1 MQPQNPLHP
10 FYLKSNPNS
19 SVGMRLILLFAF
31 MLNTNLID
39 AQQSPSVRETTLFS
53 FNNGFGVVSPDSS
66 FSIALRMR
74 IQNRIGAI
82 FTENANGEWELIDS
96 EFRARRVRL
105 RLDGFVLNTKW
116 TYALQ
121 LSFSRADQDWDIS
134 NVPNILR
141 DAMIFYKPNKH
152 WSIGFGQ
159 GKLPGNRQRVI
170 SSGEQQ
176 FTDRSLVNSTFN
188 IDRDFGINVSYKFN
202 LGNPQFILRG
212 AVSSG
217 EGRNE
222 GLLGFSNV
230 NPGLS
235 YTSRVEILPL
245 GAFDK
250 RGDYSESDLIR
261 EPKPKISIAA
271 GYNYNE
277 GSQRTGGQIGRLL
290 FSPLNV
296 NTFISDFIYKY
307 KGCSIYGEFISRTS
321 TTSPVTSLKE
331 NGVVVEKRHIFQ
343 GNGATLQA
351 GYLFKN
357 NFEIA
362 ARLAQILPSNEIY
375 EFEDIRKNY
384 AVCFSKYLKG
394 HKLKLQTDFTF
405 EEAFDALTK
414 VRSGRSLAW
423 RFQIEMGL

>member
-1 MQPQNPLHP
+1 MPANFQDQFQRKAMKIYHLA
-10 FYLKSNPNS
+10 F
-19 SVGMRLILLFAF
+19 LLVAF
-31 MLNTNLID
+31 NINISH
-39 AQQSPSVRETTLFS
+39 AQQGFSSNKPSSFS
-53 FNNGFGVVSPDSS
+53 FNNGVGLTSPDSS
-66 FSIALRMR
+66 FGVSLRFR

-82 FTENANGEWELIDS
+82 FTENSQGKWELTES

-105 RLDGFVLNTKW
+105 RLDGFVFNPKW

-121 LSFSRADQDWDIS
+121 LSFSRGDQDWDGS
-134 NVPNILR
+134 NVPNVLR

-159 GKLPGNRQRVI
+159 GKLPGNRQRVV

-176 FTDRSLVNSTFN
+176 FADRSIVNAALT
-188 IDRDFGINVSYKFN
+188 IDRDFGLNASYSFN
-202 LGNPQFILRG
+202 IGKPVFILRAALTG
-212 AVSSG
+212 G

-222 GLLGFSNV
+222 GLTGFSNV

-235 YTSRVEILPL
+235 YTGRMEFLPF
-245 GAFDK
+245 GEFDK
-250 RGDYSESDLIR
+250 KGDYSEADLAR
-261 EPKPKISIAA
+261 EKNPKLSVAA

-277 GSQRTGGQIGRLL
+277 GAERTGGQLGRALNT
-290 FSPLNV
+290 PLNIH
-296 NTFISDFIYKY
+296 NLICDFVFKY
-307 KGCSIYGEFISRTS
+307 RGLSIYGEYIKRTS
-321 TTSPVTSLKE
+321 TTSPVTYLYNSDGQIQLT
-331 NGVVVEKRHIFQ
+331 RYIFH
-343 GNGATLQA
+343 GEGALLQS
-351 GYLFKN
+351 GFLFKN
-357 NFEIA
+357 NYEVAARYAQLIPFSEIA
-362 ARLAQILPSNEIY
+362 A
-375 EFEDIRKNY
+375 FEDIRKNY

>member
-1 MQPQNPLHP
+1 
-10 FYLKSNPNS
+10 
-19 SVGMRLILLFAF
+19 MRIILLISFVSFATF
-31 MLNTNLID
+31 LD
-39 AQQSPSVRETTLFS
+39 AQQNPTVNNSPSFT

-66 FSIALRMR
+66 FSLAIRFR

-82 FTENANGEWELIDS
+82 FTENENGKWELTDS

-105 RLDGFVLNTKW
+105 RFDGFVFNSKW

-121 LSFSRADQDWDIS
+121 LSFSRGDQDWDVS

-141 DAMIFYKPNKH
+141 DAMIFYRPNKQ
-152 WSIGFGQ
+152 WTIGFGQ

-188 IDRDFGINVSYKFN
+188 IDRDFGISASYKFN
-202 LGNPQFILRG
+202 IGNPQFILRG

-235 YTSRVEILPL
+235 YTSRVEILPM

-250 RGDYSESDLIR
+250 RGDYSESDLVR

-290 FSPLNV
+290 FSPINV
-296 NTFISDFIYKY
+296 NNFISDFKFKY
-307 KGCSIYGEFISRTS
+307 KGLSMYGEYIRRTS
-321 TTSPVTSLKE
+321 TTSPVTTLKE
-331 NGVVVEKRHIFQ
+331 NGVVVENRHIFK
-343 GNGATLQA
+343 GDGALLQA

-362 ARLAQILPSNEIY
+362 ARYAQINPSLEISD
-375 EFEDIRKNY
+375 FEDIRKNFT
-384 AVCFSKYLKG
+384 VCFSRYLKG
-394 HKLKLQTDFTF
+394 HRLKLQTDFTF
-405 EEAFDALTK
+405 EETFDALTK
-414 VRSGRSLAW
+414 SRSGRNLTW
-423 RFQIEMGL
+423 RFQIEMGQ

>member
-1 MQPQNPLHP
+1 MRFNLLICIVVFATSLMAQENPT
-10 FYLKSNPNS
+10 KKN
-19 SVGMRLILLFAF
+19 A
-31 MLNTNLID
+31 
-39 AQQSPSVRETTLFS
+39 PSFT

-66 FSIALRMR
+66 FSVAIRMR

-82 FTENANGEWELIDS
+82 FTENENGKWELTDS

-105 RLDGFVLNTKW
+105 RLDGFVFDPKW

-121 LSFSRADQDWDIS
+121 LSFTRADQDWDVS

-141 DAMIFYKPNKH
+141 DAMIFYRPNKH
-152 WSIGFGQ
+152 WTIGFGQ

-188 IDRDFGINVSYKFN
+188 IDRDFGINASYKFN
-202 LGNPQFILRG
+202 IGNPQFVLRG

-250 RGDYSESDLIR
+250 RGDYSESDLVR

-277 GSQRTGGQIGRLL
+277 GAQRTGGQIGRLL
-290 FSPLNV
+290 FSPINV
-296 NTFISDFIYKY
+296 NNFISDFILKY
-307 KGCSIYGEFISRTS
+307 RGLSIYGEFISRRS
-321 TTSPVTSLKE
+321 TTSPVTNLKE
-331 NGVVVEKRHIFQ
+331 NGVIVEQRHIFQ
-343 GNGATLQA
+343 GNGAMLQA

-357 NFEIA
+357 NFEVA
-362 ARLAQILPSNEIY
+362 GRFAQINPTSEIY
-375 EFEDIRKNY
+375 AFEDIRKNY

-405 EEAFDALTK
+405 EEAFDAFTRA
-414 VRSGRSLAW
+414 RSGRSLAW
-423 RFQIEMGL
+423 RFQVELGL